1 VTQAV
6 WITPTYPW
14 RDEPVGGI
22 FFQTQARALSRL
34 GLEVTVCCPTPRAP
48 WPLRSLRTR
57 WRHYADAPPTAVDE
71 GVTVVRPRYPNL
83 PTEPS
88 RAMPDRFIAR
98 AAWGARAAWS
108 GARIVHGHTAV
119 TGLASWRLARRAG
132 LPFILTFHGSDMNT
146 WPDEHPERLPDLR
159 SAAREAGAII
169 AVSAALARRVEAVTG
184 VAAVHLP
191 IGCDHR
197 ALASRAM
204 PRPEVRR
211 LLGIP
216 EDRIVVLFV
225 GNLLVSKGVREL
237 ADAVLGLGDPLLGV
251 FVGSGPEIGY
261 GVDATGA
268 AGRLDYRG
276 ARPHEEIARYM
287 SAADVLILPSYREGL
302 PTVLVEAGSLRL
314 PVIANGVGG
323 IPELLGRDRG
333 AILGE
338 VSSEAIADALTV
350 FVTHRVEADVA
361 ARRLHEHVVAAYD
374 VDTNA
379 TRLLEIYR
387 SVSANYAAPRSGS

>member
-1 VTQAV
+1 
-6 WITPTYPW
+6 
-14 RDEPVGGI
+14 
-22 FFQTQARALSRL
+22 
-34 GLEVTVCCPTPRAP
+34 
-48 WPLRSLRTR
+48 
-57 WRHYADAPPTAVDE
+57 
-71 GVTVVRPRYPNL
+71 
-83 PTEPS
+83 
-88 RAMPDRFIAR
+88 MPDRFIAR

-361 ARRLHEHVVAAYD
+361 ARRLREHVVAAYD

-387 SVSANYAAPRSGS
+387 SVSANHAAPRSGS

>member
-34 GLEVTVCCPTPRAP
+34 GLELTICCPTPWAP
-48 WPLRSLRTR
+48 WPLRNLRSR
-57 WRHYADAPPTAVDE
+57 WRHYADAPRTAVDD
-71 GVTVVRPRYPNL
+71 GVKVIRPRYPNV
-83 PTEPS
+83 PGEPS

-98 AAWGARAAWS
+98 AAWGARADWS
-108 GARIVHGHTAV
+108 GARIVHGHTV
-119 TGLASWRLARRAG
+119 VSGLAGWRLARRAG
-132 LPFILTFHGSDMNT
+132 LPFVLTFHGSDMNT
-146 WPDEHPERLPDLR
+146 WPDEHAERLPDLR
-159 SAAREAGAII
+159 SAAREANAII
-169 AVSAALARRVEAVTG
+169 AVSAALATRIEAITG
-184 VAAVHLP
+184 VAPIHVP

-197 ALASRAM
+197 ALASQAM
-204 PRPEVRR
+204 PRPEARR

-216 EDRIVVLFV
+216 EDRTVVLFV

-251 FVGSGPEIGY
+251 FVGDGPEIGY
-261 GVDATGA
+261 GVDATKA
-268 AGRLDYRG
+268 TGRLDYRG
-276 ARPHEEIARYM
+276 ARPHDEIARYM
-287 SAADVLILPSYREGL
+287 SAADVLVLPSYREGL
-302 PTVLVEAGSLRL
+302 PTVLVEAGSLGL
-314 PVIANGVGG
+314 PVVASGVGG

-350 FVTHRVEADVA
+350 FVTHRIEADAA
-361 ARRLHEHVVAAYD
+361 ARRLREHVVAVYD

-387 SVSANYAAPRSGS
+387 SVSASHAAPRSGS